1 MFQLHYYIIQAKYR
15 LVCLGTNY
23 TRLIHRRGPIVPY
36 RCSLGLSR
44 FEQDSDGCCSFIQE
58 GL

>member
-1 MFQLHYYIIQAKYR
+1 MFQLHDYIIQAKYR
-15 LVCLGTNY
+15 LVCLGTNC
-23 TRLIHRRGPIVPY
+23 TLLIHGCVPIVPY

-44 FEQDSDGCCSFIQE
+44 FEQDCDGCCSFIQE